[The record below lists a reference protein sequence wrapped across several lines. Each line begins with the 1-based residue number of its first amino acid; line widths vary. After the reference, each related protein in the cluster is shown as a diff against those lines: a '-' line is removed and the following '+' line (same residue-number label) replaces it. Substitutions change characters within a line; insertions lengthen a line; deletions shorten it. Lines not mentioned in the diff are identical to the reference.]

1 LEPLNDA
8 NPGREA
14 TWIRLWAMTD
24 ETGTDPGETKDIIEK
39 ALHFPDGLPGLP
51 EMEHFVIV
59 ELRDDGAFQQLQSLD
74 DVEVSMIVCVP
85 WLFFPDYAP
94 VLSDVEQA
102 ELELESA
109 DDAILFV
116 PVSFDS
122 ETRQVFLNL
131 LGPFVVNSR
140 TRKGRQLVLTGTDY
154 TTRTPIQ
161 LPGA

>member
-1 LEPLNDA
+1 MDQVERDA
-8 NPGREA
+8 
-14 TWIRLWAMTD
+14 L
-24 ETGTDPGETKDIIEK
+24 IEK

-51 EMEHFVIV
+51 DLERFVIV
-59 ELRDDGAFQQLQSLD
+59 ELREDGAFQQLQSLENID
-74 DVEVSMIVCVP
+74 VSMIVCVP

-94 VLSDVEQA
+94 VLSDIEQA

-131 LGPFVVNSR
+131 LGPFVVNSK
-140 TRKGRQLVLTGTDY
+140 TRVGRQLVLTGTDY
-154 TTRTPIQ
+154 STRTPIE
-161 LPGA
+161 LPGT

>member
-1 LEPLNDA
+1 MTEQSSADA
-8 NPGREA
+8 AEA
-14 TWIRLWAMTD
+14 SDLF
-24 ETGTDPGETKDIIEK
+24 EK

-51 EMEHFVIV
+51 DLERFVIV
-59 ELRDDGAFQQLQSLD
+59 ELREDGAFQQLQSLD
-74 DVEVSMIVCVP
+74 NIDISMIVCVP

-102 ELELESA
+102 ELELETA

-116 PVSFDS
+116 PVTIDS
-122 ETRQVFLNL
+122 ETREIFLNL
-131 LGPFVVNSR
+131 LGPFVVNVK

-154 TTRTPIQ
+154 STRTPIE